1 MPRKKADPEPE
12 DRDSNEPPGE
22 TLPPI
27 EDFVR
32 KMSTKFNPDTFGDDN
47 EAAQPDDQ
55 EDSDQVSEEEE

>member
-1 MPRKKADPEPE
+1 MPRKNKRDDPEPE
-12 DRDSNEPPGE
+12 ELEDPPGE

-47 EAAQPDDQ
+47 KPSHTE
-55 EDSDQVSEEEE
+55 EESDSISEEEE